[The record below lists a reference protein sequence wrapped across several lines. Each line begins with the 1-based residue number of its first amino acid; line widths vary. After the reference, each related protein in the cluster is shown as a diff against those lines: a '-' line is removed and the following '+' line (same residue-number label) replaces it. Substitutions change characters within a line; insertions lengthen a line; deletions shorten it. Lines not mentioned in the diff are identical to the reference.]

1 MVSGSAGRPSGLA
14 LRLGHRTGRQP
25 GAADSGLRPG
35 SCSLADHRGSGPGP
49 VADFADRRTD
59 AAGFEPLS
67 KAYGLPNET
76 DEEKAHKKL
85 VLEQCSKDACKVP
98 MEIIECCAQAIDI
111 IAEFAAKGSALA
123 VSDAGCGAAICKGAM
138 FAASLN
144 IFINTKGMEDREYAE
159 QLKQLEGKQAAAQEK
174 AKSVEK
180 ALLDKYAQVK
190 KHCVPPVA
198 RLYGDQCGG
207 CNMSLPQVTL
217 RKFKN
222 DVPYIECENCG
233 RMIIQ

>member
-1 MVSGSAGRPSGLA
+1 MISQKTLPDFVEVLA
-14 LRLGHRTGRQP
+14 SKEAVPGGG
-25 GAADSGLRPG
+25 GAAALCGAIGIALGNMVG
-35 SCSLADHRGSGPGP
+35 SLTVGKKKYADVENEIIELKAKSDALQKRFLELI
-49 VADFADRRTD
+49 DED

-67 KAYGLPNET
+67 KAYGLPSVT

-144 IFINTKGMEDREYAE
+144 IFINTKGMEDREYAQ
-159 QLKQLEGKQAAAQEK
+159 QLNEK
-174 AKSVEK
+174 TLTMIHEAGNK
-180 ALLDKYAQVK
+180 ADDIFGMVYNKLQK
-190 KHCVPPVA
+190 
-198 RLYGDQCGG
+198 
-207 CNMSLPQVTL
+207 
-217 RKFKN
+217 
-222 DVPYIECENCG
+222 
-233 RMIIQ
+233 